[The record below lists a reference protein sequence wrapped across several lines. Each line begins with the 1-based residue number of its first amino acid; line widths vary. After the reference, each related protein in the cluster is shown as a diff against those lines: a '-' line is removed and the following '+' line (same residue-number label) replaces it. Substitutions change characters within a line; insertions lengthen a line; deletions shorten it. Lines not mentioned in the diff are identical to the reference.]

1 MKLSNRDL
9 VLRGLLGVL
18 PTHLE
23 RYLRSTLGSRCT
35 PERLRLLLAD
45 SGDLSD
51 LPDLADL
58 SIQIRILTARGA
70 DGRYRV
76 TLPPGLGSKLHEV
89 RRFRNEVVH
98 GGAFDTDRT
107 LAALVAVSETLRL
120 IGAEPGRAEVR
131 ELIAAIDSG
140 RGAGRTPLDAVGVEV
155 ACEPVVSYA
164 HAVAGVAPEVSV
176 RLSLPGRGAGPDLP
190 ASVDGQQRLSLV
202 SGSRGGQEPPSGVLE
217 VTITIIEDDGG
228 REVAEP
234 WHLAWDTSHPVLTGT
249 RALALDR
256 ENLLQVDQPGAAHVR
271 VELRAAD
278 GTQSVRRLP
287 GLTVLP
293 PRQWRLAGA
302 EGWAGA
308 ALATFVQPDQAAV
321 KALTDEALG
330 TAKHDGDATG
340 PDALAAA
347 ACTALRRRRIDR
359 EDAGPWRSAPSLVR
373 TAAGLLD
380 SRTGTVLDVAVLLA
394 GVLDRL
400 GTAPVLLLTPETILV
415 GYRRRGRDG
424 RAPASPQ
431 EAADLIRRGVMG
443 MIDPDLAVGAAVA
456 VLHEL
461 PGRARGV
468 ALEAL
473 SDLTLAVPVGAARP
487 GGAAPQP
494 LLERDDDGV
503 VAPACPEPPDNEP
516 ALDDDG
522 PAAEPS
528 AALEAG
534 QPPADDASATGS
546 SAEAPDA
553 AGPSGSPEPAPPA
566 VEEWK
571 RSLLDLSR
579 RNPLISLSARDTVKL
594 WVPPDLIGRL
604 EDIVNAGDLVAL
616 RPDPYGAPNRASA
629 SADERA
635 ALLTEE
641 QTVYVNLSGKE
652 CGRRLQTMAA
662 SARTALAETGANN
675 LYLTIGSL
683 TWRIDGVQVRSP
695 LILIPVNLAQED
707 GPYVISLDEAGAS
720 TPNHSLLARFK
731 ASTGI
736 DLVELREPVHD
747 EHGIDVK
754 ATLERVRRRLRRA
767 GRRDTVERTVHLG
780 LFGYSTYRMWQD
792 LEKDWRTIVSNPL
805 VGHLL
810 ETPSGAPA
818 AFPDP
823 AGGADGEPAE
833 DVDEVVESLPLVA
846 DSDQARVVADAA
858 AGRSLVVEG
867 PPGTGKSQTVA
878 NLIFRALARGRT
890 VMFVAEKAS
899 ALDVV
904 ARRLRE
910 EAGIGGLLLN
920 LHDNGMRPAAVYE
933 ALRCALDLRAPGPD
947 AAAEADELRE
957 RLGRLRERLGEYR
970 EGLHDP
976 RDGFSYYRVCQ
987 ELIEARDA
995 ETDDNGTAQTR
1006 DAESDQGEVERA
1018 RSAFEARARETGL
1031 DAFDPAVHARLLA
1044 DYRRTQERLRKALTP
1059 ELLGSVLARRDRILR
1074 EAGPRAEELRRE
1086 VRRRRGTMNVRELIS
1101 SYWDLVVAITPCILV
1116 SPDSVA
1122 RFFPSDRR
1130 YVDVVVFD
1138 EASQIT
1144 VAGAVGAMGRG
1155 QSVVVVGDP
1164 KQMPPATA
1172 PGTTRGGGDLEGAG
1186 RRENGSI
1193 LDRCLAGGVPSR
1205 RLTWHYR
1212 SRVESLIAF
1221 SNRHYYDGRL
1231 LTFPSP
1237 LTLAARPSD
1246 DGPGGYGVSLRRVEG
1261 GAYQGE
1267 RARAGRPG
1275 VRSSTNPVEAH
1286 RVVEEVVRRFEAHM
1300 GVPSV
1305 GVITFNARQRDLIET
1320 LLRKKIGSQGVDEAL
1335 RARDGLFVR
1344 NLENAQGEERDAI
1357 LFSLTFSANERG
1369 DVPLGFG
1376 SLGHAGGERRLNVAI
1391 TRARCQIVLFSSF
1404 DPEDLH
1410 AERSAHQGLRD
1421 LRAYLEQARSGD
1433 APRALPASRSAVD
1446 LHRNEIAERLREA
1459 GLAVSVGVG
1468 HSSFEIDLVLAAPGA
1483 GQPGRGAQPGRPRVA
1498 VLLDGPGWDRR
1509 GSVMDR
1515 DLLPVDVLKSMEW
1528 ERIERVWTPEWVAD
1542 PDAVVARLVEAAGG
1556 TLSTRKDQS
1565 QQPQAPE
1572 ADGDGQ
1578 APPDSDAVA
1587 DVGAAA
1593 APAPA
1598 REGLTAAPRGGLAA
1612 ASAAPGDGPAAAPG
1626 APGAPDG
1633 TAVLAAPSAAVPSAS
1648 TAPGAL
1654 AAPSASS
1661 APAAP
1666 AEPAASTS
1674 PAEPTAPAEPAAP
1687 TSPAGPSTPDTAVPD
1702 SSAAAPAAPTDYREW
1717 RPEGTH
1723 PRDVLDRAEKDPEA
1737 KAQVIEVARAICD
1750 VESPLTRHRLVV
1762 KVCRTFGLSRT
1773 AKSREERVRR
1783 VLGETFAYIDADD
1796 FVWRTYDASLLPV
1809 SYRRGALD
1817 HVDAIEE
1824 IHPRELVALMA
1835 DVRARAH
1842 EWDSA
1847 DELYQR
1853 ALRRLSAKRRR
1864 LGARGILPALETAL
1878 KEAEQEGAE

>member
-23 RYLRSTLGSRCT
+23 RYLRAALGERCT
-35 PERLRLLLAD
+35 PERLRLLLAG
-45 SGDLSD
+45 SGGLSD

-58 SIQIRILTARGA
+58 SIQIRVLTARGA

-76 TLPPGLGSKLHEV
+76 ALPPGLGSKLHEV

-98 GGAFDTDRT
+98 GGAFDADKT
-107 LAALVAVSETLRL
+107 LAALVAVGETLRL
-120 IGAEPGRAEVR
+120 IGAEAGRAEVR
-131 ELIAAIDSG
+131 ELIDAIDSG

-190 ASVDGQQRLSLV
+190 ASVDGRQRLSLA

-217 VTITIIEDDGG
+217 VMITLIEDDGG
-228 REVAEP
+228 REITEP

-256 ENLLQVDQPGAAHVR
+256 ENLLQVDQPGTAHVR

-278 GTQSVRRLP
+278 GVQSVRRLP
-287 GLTVLP
+287 GLAVLP

-302 EGWAGA
+302 EDWAGA
-308 ALATFVQPDQAAV
+308 ALATFVQPGQAAV
-321 KALTDEALG
+321 EALTDEALG
-330 TAKHDGDATG
+330 IAKHDGGSAG
-340 PDALAAA
+340 PDVLAAA

-373 TAAGLLD
+373 TAAELLD
-380 SRTGTVLDVAVLLA
+380 SRRGTVLDVAVLLA
-394 GVLDRL
+394 GVLVRL

-415 GYRRRGRDG
+415 GYRRRGREG

-443 MIDPDLAVGAAVA
+443 MIDPRLAVGAAVA
-456 VLHEL
+456 VLHGL

-487 GGAAPQP
+487 GGAVPQP
-494 LLERDDDGV
+494 LLERNEDDV
-503 VAPACPEPPDNEP
+503 VAPARPEPPDGEPEHLGDEP
-516 ALDDDG
+516 AAG
-522 PAAEPS
+522 SPAA
-528 AALEAG
+528 
-534 QPPADDASATGS
+534 
-546 SAEAPDA
+546 APDA
-553 AGPSGSPEPAPPA
+553 VGPSESSEPAPPA

-604 EDIVNAGDLVAL
+604 EDLVNDRIFVTL

-629 SADERA
+629 SAEERA
-635 ALLTEE
+635 ELLTKKE
-641 QTVYVNLSGKE
+641 TYVNLSGNE
-652 CGRRLQTMAA
+652 CTQRLRTMAA

-683 TWRIDGVQVRSP
+683 VWRIDGVEVHSP
-695 LILIPVNLAQED
+695 LILIPVNLEQADEKT
-707 GPYVISLDEAGAS
+707 YRIILDEAGAS
-720 TPNHSLLARFK
+720 TPNHSLLTRFK

-736 DLVELREPVHD
+736 DLVDLREPVRD
-747 EHGIDVK
+747 EHGIDVR

-767 GRRDTVERTVHLG
+767 GRRDTVKRTVHLG

-810 ETPSGAPA
+810 EAPNETPA
-818 AFPDP
+818 AFLDPAGP
-823 AGGADGEPAE
+823 AGGADDEPAE

-878 NLIFRALARGRT
+878 NLIFRALAQGRT
-890 VMFVAEKAS
+890 VMFVAEKATT
-899 ALDVV
+899 LDVV

-910 EAGIGGLLLN
+910 EAGIGDLLLN
-920 LHDNGMRPAAVYE
+920 LHDNGMKPAEVRE
-933 ALRCALDLRAPGPD
+933 ALRRALELRAPGPD
-947 AAAEADELRE
+947 AAAEADGLRE
-957 RLGRLRERLGEYR
+957 RLARLRGRLGEYR

-976 RDGFSYYRVCQ
+976 RDGFSYYRARQ
-987 ELIEARDA
+987 ALIQVRDA
-995 ETDDNGTAQTR
+995 EGEKD
-1006 DAESDQGEVERA
+1006 EVERA

-1031 DAFDPAVHARLLA
+1031 DAFDPAAQAQLLE
-1044 DYRRTQERLRKALTP
+1044 DYRATLGRLRKALTP
-1059 ELLGSVLARRDRILR
+1059 ELLGVALARRDRILE
-1074 EAGPRAEELRRE
+1074 EAGPRTEELRRE
-1086 VRRRRGTMNVRELIS
+1086 LNRRRGTLNVRGLID
-1101 SYWDLVVAITPCILV
+1101 SYWDLVVAITPCLLV
-1116 SPDSVA
+1116 SPDSAA
-1122 RFFPSDRR
+1122 RFFPADRR
-1130 YVDVVVFD
+1130 YVDIVVFD

-1164 KQMPPATA
+1164 KQMPPAPV
-1172 PGTTRGGGDLEGAG
+1172 PGASRSGEDLEGAD
-1186 RRENGSI
+1186 RRESGSI
-1193 LDRCLAGGVPSR
+1193 LDRCLSGGVPSR

-1246 DGPGGYGVSLRRVEG
+1246 DGPGGYGICLRRVEG
-1261 GAYQGE
+1261 GAYYGDKV
-1267 RARAGRPG
+1267 RVTHPG
-1275 VRSSTNPVEAH
+1275 VRPSTNPVEA
-1286 RVVEEVVRRFEAHM
+1286 RQIVEEVVRRFEAHPE
-1300 GVPSV
+1300 GAPSL
-1305 GVITFNARQRDLIET
+1305 GVITFNAHQCDLIEE
-1320 LLRKKIGSQGVDEAL
+1320 LLRKELGAERVTAALEAS
-1335 RARDGLFVR
+1335 DGLLVR
-1344 NLENAQGEERDAI
+1344 NLDNAQGEERDAI

-1369 DVPLGFG
+1369 DVPLSFG

-1391 TRARCQIVLFSSF
+1391 TRARRQIVVFASF

-1410 AERSAHQGLRD
+1410 VERSAHQGLRD
-1421 LRAYLEQARSGD
+1421 LRAYLEQARDGG
-1433 APRALPASRSAVD
+1433 APRALPASHSAVD
-1446 LHRNEIAERLREA
+1446 LHRNEVAERLREA
-1459 GLAVSVGVG
+1459 GLEVSVGVG
-1468 HSSFEIDLVLAAPGA
+1468 HSSFEIDLVLAAPG
-1483 GQPGRGAQPGRPRVA
+1483 RGGVVQSERPSVG

-1515 DLLPVDVLKSMEW
+1515 DLLPFDVLRNMGW
-1528 ERIERVWTPEWVAD
+1528 ERVERVWTPEWVAD

-1556 TLSTRKDQS
+1556 RPFPLDPSART
-1565 QQPQAPE
+1565 PE
-1572 ADGDGQ
+1572 EAEPLEEET
-1578 APPDSDAVA
+1578 PPSDDAV
-1587 DVGAAA
+1587 
-1593 APAPA
+1593 
-1598 REGLTAAPRGGLAA
+1598 TAAPI
-1612 ASAAPGDGPAAAPG
+1612 GPTG
-1626 APGAPDG
+1626 YRQWR
-1633 TAVLAAPSAAVPSAS
+1633 
-1648 TAPGAL
+1648 
-1654 AAPSASS
+1654 
-1661 APAAP
+1661 
-1666 AEPAASTS
+1666 
-1674 PAEPTAPAEPAAP
+1674 
-1687 TSPAGPSTPDTAVPD
+1687 PAGELPV
-1702 SSAAAPAAPTDYREW
+1702 EI
-1717 RPEGTH
+1717 
-1723 PRDVLDRAEKDPEA
+1723 LDRAANNDEGA
-1737 KAQVIEVARAICD
+1737 RARVVEVARSICD
-1750 VESPLTRHRLVV
+1750 VESPIARHRLIV
-1762 KVCRTFGLSRT
+1762 KVCSAFGLSRPS
-1773 AKSREERVRR
+1773 ASQEARVRDL
-1783 VLGETFAYIDADD
+1783 LGDSFAYIDECD
-1796 FVWRTYDASLLPV
+1796 FVWRSRDAMQVAAP
-1809 SYRRGALD
+1809 YRLKALD
-1817 HVDAIEE
+1817 HVGSIAE

-1835 DVRARAH
+1835 DVRAGSP
-1842 EWDSA
+1842 EWSSP

-1853 ALRRLSAKRRR
+1853 ALRRLSGRRWKWR
-1864 LGARGILPALETAL
+1864 LSARGILPALEAAL
-1878 KEAEQEGAE
+1878 KEVEREDAGGRI

>member
-1 MKLSNRDL
+1 MKLNNRDL
-9 VLRGLLGVL
+9 VLRGFLRIL

-23 RYLRSTLGSRCT
+23 RYLRAALGERCT
-35 PERLRLLLAD
+35 PEVLRPLLT
-45 SGDLSD
+45 GDGPVPEF
-51 LPDLADL
+51 PDLANL
-58 SIQIRILTARGA
+58 PTQIRILTARGD
-70 DGRYRV
+70 DGRYLLD
-76 TLPPGLGSKLHEV
+76 LPPGLGDRLSEV
-89 RRFRNEVVH
+89 GRLRDELVR
-98 GGAFDTDRT
+98 GGDFDAAGARAA
-107 LAALVAVSETLRL
+107 LAAAGEVLGL
-120 IGAEPGRAEVR
+120 IGAEFGQAEIR
-131 ELIAAIDSG
+131 ELVDAIDG
-140 RGAGRTPLDAVGVEV
+140 GQGVGRTPLDTVGVEV
-155 ACEPVVSYA
+155 ACVPVVSYA
-164 HAVAGVAPEVSV
+164 HAVASAAPTVSI
-176 RLSLPGRGAGPDLP
+176 RLSLPQHVPGSGAHASGSGGGAFGPD
-190 ASVDGQQRLSLV
+190 ASAADGQQRKILS
-202 SGSRGGQEPPSGVLE
+202 SGACGGQEPPSGVLE
-217 VTITIIEDDGG
+217 VTLTLIEDDGG
-228 REVAEP
+228 REVAES
-234 WHLAWDTSHPVLTGT
+234 WHLTWDTSSPVLTGT

-256 ENLLQVDQPGAAHVR
+256 ENLLQVSQPGSAHVR

-287 GLTVLP
+287 GLAVLP

-302 EGWAGA
+302 EDWAGA
-308 ALATFVQPDQAAV
+308 ALATFVQPGQAAV
-321 KALTDEALG
+321 EALTDEALG
-330 TAKHDGDATG
+330 IAKHDGGSAG
-340 PDALAAA
+340 PDVLAAA

-373 TAAGLLD
+373 TAAELLD
-380 SRTGTVLDVAVLLA
+380 SRRGTVLDVAVLLA
-394 GVLDRL
+394 GVLVRL

-415 GYRRRGRDG
+415 GYRRRGREG

-443 MIDPDLAVGAAVA
+443 MIDPRLAVGAAVA
-456 VLHEL
+456 VLHGL

-487 GGAAPQP
+487 GGAVPQP
-494 LLERDDDGV
+494 LLERNEDDV
-503 VAPACPEPPDNEP
+503 VAPARPEPPDGEPEHLGDEP
-516 ALDDDG
+516 AAG
-522 PAAEPS
+522 SPAA
-528 AALEAG
+528 
-534 QPPADDASATGS
+534 
-546 SAEAPDA
+546 APDA
-553 AGPSGSPEPAPPA
+553 VGPSESSEPAPPAVEDLPAPPA

-604 EDIVNAGDLVAL
+604 EDLVNDRIFVTL

-629 SADERA
+629 SAEERA
-635 ALLTEE
+635 ELLTKKE
-641 QTVYVNLSGKE
+641 TYVNLSGNE
-652 CGRRLQTMAA
+652 CTQRLRAMAA

-683 TWRIDGVQVRSP
+683 VWRIDGVEVHSP
-695 LILIPVNLAQED
+695 LILIPVNLEQADEKT
-707 GPYVISLDEAGAS
+707 YRIILDEAGAS
-720 TPNHSLLARFK
+720 TPNHSLLTRFK

-736 DLVELREPVHD
+736 DLVDLREPVRD
-747 EHGIDVK
+747 EHGIDVR

-767 GRRDTVERTVHLG
+767 GRRDTVKRTVHLG

-810 ETPSGAPA
+810 EAPNETPA
-818 AFPDP
+818 AFLDPAGP
-823 AGGADGEPAE
+823 AGGADDEPAE

-846 DSDQARVVADAA
+846 DSDQARVVADAM

-878 NLIFRALARGRT
+878 NLIFRALAQGRT

-910 EAGIGGLLLN
+910 EAGIGDLLLN
-920 LHDNGMRPAAVYE
+920 LHDNSMKPAEIYRDLRR
-933 ALRCALDLRAPGPD
+933 ALELRAPAPD
-947 AAAEADELRE
+947 AAAADPDALRRELASIRA
-957 RLGRLRERLGEYR
+957 RLDGYR

-976 RDGFSYYRVCQ
+976 RDGFSYYRACQ
-987 ELIEARDA
+987 ALI
-995 ETDDNGTAQTR
+995 QVR
-1006 DAESDQGEVERA
+1006 DAESEKGEVERA

-1031 DAFDPAVHARLLA
+1031 KAFDPAVHARLLA
-1044 DYRRTQERLRKALTP
+1044 DYRATLGRLREALTP

-1074 EAGPRAEELRRE
+1074 EAGPRTEELRRE
-1086 VRRRRGTMNVRELIS
+1086 LNRRRGTLNVRELIS
-1101 SYWDLVVAITPCILV
+1101 SYWDLVVAITPCLLV

-1122 RFFPSDRR
+1122 RFFPADRR

-1144 VAGAVGAMGRG
+1144 VTGAVGAMGRG
-1155 QSVVVVGDP
+1155 RSVVVVGDP
-1164 KQMPPATA
+1164 RQMPPATA

-1186 RRENGSI
+1186 RRESGSI

-1246 DGPGGYGVSLRRVEG
+1246 DGPGGYGICLRRVEG

-1275 VRSSTNPVEAH
+1275 VRPSTNPVEAH
-1286 RVVEEVVRRFEAHM
+1286 QVVGEVVRRFEAHPE
-1300 GVPSV
+1300 GAPSV
-1305 GVITFNARQRDLIET
+1305 GVITFNARQRDLIEE
-1320 LLRKKIGSQGVDEAL
+1320 LLRKELGSKRVDEAL

-1376 SLGHAGGERRLNVAI
+1376 LLGHAGGERRLNVAI

-1410 AERSAHQGLRD
+1410 VERSAHQGVKD

-1433 APRALPASRSAVD
+1433 APRALPASHSAVD
-1446 LHRNEIAERLREA
+1446 LHRNEVAERLREA
-1459 GLAVSVGVG
+1459 GLEVSVGVG

-1483 GQPGRGAQPGRPRVA
+1483 GEPGRGAQPGRPRVA

-1515 DLLPVDVLKSMEW
+1515 DLLPFDVLRNMGW
-1528 ERIERVWTPEWVAD
+1528 ERVERVWTPEWVAD

-1556 TLSTRKDQS
+1556 
-1565 QQPQAPE
+1565 QPFPLDPSARTPE
-1572 ADGDGQ
+1572 EAEPLEEE
-1578 APPDSDAVA
+1578 APPSDDAV
-1587 DVGAAA
+1587 
-1593 APAPA
+1593 
-1598 REGLTAAPRGGLAA
+1598 TAAPI
-1612 ASAAPGDGPAAAPG
+1612 GP
-1626 APGAPDG
+1626 
-1633 TAVLAAPSAAVPSAS
+1633 TVYRQWR
-1648 TAPGAL
+1648 
-1654 AAPSASS
+1654 
-1661 APAAP
+1661 
-1666 AEPAASTS
+1666 
-1674 PAEPTAPAEPAAP
+1674 
-1687 TSPAGPSTPDTAVPD
+1687 PAGELPV
-1702 SSAAAPAAPTDYREW
+1702 EI
-1717 RPEGTH
+1717 
-1723 PRDVLDRAEKDPEA
+1723 LDRAANND
-1737 KAQVIEVARAICD
+1737 EVARARVVEVARSICD
-1750 VESPLTRHRLVV
+1750 VESPIARHRLIV
-1762 KVCRTFGLSRT
+1762 KVCNAFGLSRPS
-1773 AKSREERVRR
+1773 ASQEARVRDL
-1783 VLGETFAYIDADD
+1783 LGDSFAYIDECD
-1796 FVWRTYDASLLPV
+1796 FVWRSRDAMQVAAP
-1809 SYRRGALD
+1809 YRLKALD
-1817 HVDAIEE
+1817 HVGSIAE

-1835 DVRARAH
+1835 DVRAGSP
-1842 EWDSA
+1842 EWSSP

-1853 ALRRLSAKRRR
+1853 ALRRLSGRRWKWR
-1864 LGARGILPALETAL
+1864 LSARGILPALEAAL
-1878 KEAEQEGAE
+1878 KEVEREDAGGRI

>member
-23 RYLRSTLGSRCT
+23 RYLRAALGERCT
-35 PERLRLLLAD
+35 PERLRLLLAG
-45 SGDLSD
+45 SGGLSD

-58 SIQIRILTARGA
+58 SIQIRVLTARGA

-76 TLPPGLGSKLHEV
+76 ALPPGLGSKLHEV

-98 GGAFDTDRT
+98 GGAFDADKT
-107 LAALVAVSETLRL
+107 LAALVAVGETLRL
-120 IGAEPGRAEVR
+120 IGAEAGRAEVR
-131 ELIAAIDSG
+131 ELIDAIDSG

-190 ASVDGQQRLSLV
+190 ASVDGRQRLSLA

-217 VTITIIEDDGG
+217 VMITLIEDDGG
-228 REVAEP
+228 REITEP

-256 ENLLQVDQPGAAHVR
+256 ENLLQVDQPGTAHVR

-278 GTQSVRRLP
+278 GVQSVRRLP
-287 GLTVLP
+287 GLAVLP

-302 EGWAGA
+302 EDWAGA
-308 ALATFVQPDQAAV
+308 ALATFVQPGQAAV
-321 KALTDEALG
+321 EALTDEALG
-330 TAKHDGDATG
+330 IAKHDGGSAG
-340 PDALAAA
+340 PDVLAAA

-373 TAAGLLD
+373 TAAELLD
-380 SRTGTVLDVAVLLA
+380 SRRGTVLDVAVLLA
-394 GVLDRL
+394 GVLVRL

-415 GYRRRGRDG
+415 GYRRRGREG

-443 MIDPDLAVGAAVA
+443 MIDPRLAVGAAVA
-456 VLHEL
+456 VLHGL

-487 GGAAPQP
+487 GGAVPQP
-494 LLERDDDGV
+494 LLERNEDDV
-503 VAPACPEPPDNEP
+503 VAPARPEPPDGEPEHLGDEP
-516 ALDDDG
+516 AAG
-522 PAAEPS
+522 SPAA
-528 AALEAG
+528 
-534 QPPADDASATGS
+534 
-546 SAEAPDA
+546 APDA
-553 AGPSGSPEPAPPA
+553 VGPSESSEPAPPAVEDLPAPPA

-604 EDIVNAGDLVAL
+604 EDLVNDRIFVTL

-629 SADERA
+629 SAEERA
-635 ALLTEE
+635 ELLTKKE
-641 QTVYVNLSGKE
+641 TYVNLSGNE
-652 CGRRLQTMAA
+652 CTQRLRAMAA

-683 TWRIDGVQVRSP
+683 VWRIDGVEVHSP
-695 LILIPVNLAQED
+695 LILIPVNLEQADEKT
-707 GPYVISLDEAGAS
+707 YRIILDEAGAS
-720 TPNHSLLARFK
+720 TPNHSLLTRFK

-736 DLVELREPVHD
+736 DLVDLREPVRD
-747 EHGIDVK
+747 EHGIDVR

-767 GRRDTVERTVHLG
+767 GRRDTVKRTVHLG

-810 ETPSGAPA
+810 EAPNETPA
-818 AFPDP
+818 AFLDPAGP
-823 AGGADGEPAE
+823 AGGADDEPAE

-846 DSDQARVVADAA
+846 DSDQARVVADAM

-878 NLIFRALARGRT
+878 NLIFRALAQGRT
-890 VMFVAEKAS
+890 VMFVAEKATT
-899 ALDVV
+899 LDVV

-910 EAGIGGLLLN
+910 EAGIGDLLLN
-920 LHDNGMRPAAVYE
+920 LHDNSMKPAEIYRDLRR
-933 ALRCALDLRAPGPD
+933 ALELRAPAPD
-947 AAAEADELRE
+947 AAAADPDALRRELASIRA
-957 RLGRLRERLGEYR
+957 RLDGYR

-976 RDGFSYYRVCQ
+976 RDGFSYYRARQ
-987 ELIEARDA
+987 ELIQVRDA
-995 ETDDNGTAQTR
+995 EGEKD
-1006 DAESDQGEVERA
+1006 EVERA
-1018 RSAFEARARETGL
+1018 RSAFGARARETGL
-1031 DAFDPAVHARLLA
+1031 DTFDPAAQAQLLA
-1044 DYRRTQERLRKALTP
+1044 DYRATLGRLRKALTP
-1059 ELLGSVLARRDRILR
+1059 ELLGVALSRRDRILG
-1074 EAGPRAEELRRE
+1074 EAGPRTEELRRE
-1086 VRRRRGTMNVRELIS
+1086 LNRRRGTLNVRGLID
-1101 SYWDLVVAITPCILV
+1101 SYWDLVVAITPCLLV
-1116 SPDSVA
+1116 SPDSAA
-1122 RFFPSDRR
+1122 RFFPADRR
-1130 YVDVVVFD
+1130 YVDIVVFD

-1164 KQMPPATA
+1164 KQMPPAPV
-1172 PGTTRGGGDLEGAG
+1172 PGASRSGEDLEGAD
-1186 RRENGSI
+1186 RRESGSI
-1193 LDRCLAGGVPSR
+1193 LDRCLSGGVPSR

-1231 LTFPSP
+1231 LSFPSP
-1237 LTLAARPSD
+1237 LAMAARSD
-1246 DGPGGYGVSLRRVEG
+1246 DGPGGYGICLRRVEG
-1261 GAYQGE
+1261 GAYYGDKV
-1267 RARAGRPG
+1267 RVTHPG
-1275 VRSSTNPVEAH
+1275 VRPSTNPVEA
-1286 RVVEEVVRRFEAHM
+1286 RQIVEEVVRRFEAHPE
-1300 GVPSV
+1300 GAPSV
-1305 GVITFNARQRDLIET
+1305 GVITFNARQRDLIEE
-1320 LLRKKIGSQGVDEAL
+1320 LLRKELGSKRVDEAL

-1376 SLGHAGGERRLNVAI
+1376 LLGHAGGERRLNVAI

-1410 AERSAHQGLRD
+1410 VERSAHQGVKD

-1433 APRALPASRSAVD
+1433 APRALPASHSAVD
-1446 LHRNEIAERLREA
+1446 LHRNEVAERLREA
-1459 GLAVSVGVG
+1459 GLEVSVGVG

-1483 GQPGRGAQPGRPRVA
+1483 GEPGRGAQPGRPRVA

-1515 DLLPVDVLKSMEW
+1515 DLLPFDVLRNMGW
-1528 ERIERVWTPEWVAD
+1528 ERVERVWTPEWVAD

-1556 TLSTRKDQS
+1556 
-1565 QQPQAPE
+1565 QPFPLDPSARTPE
-1572 ADGDGQ
+1572 EAEPLEEET
-1578 APPDSDAVA
+1578 PPSDDAVM
-1587 DVGAAA
+1587 A
-1593 APAPA
+1593 API
-1598 REGLTAAPRGGLAA
+1598 
-1612 ASAAPGDGPAAAPG
+1612 GP
-1626 APGAPDG
+1626 
-1633 TAVLAAPSAAVPSAS
+1633 TVYRQWR
-1648 TAPGAL
+1648 
-1654 AAPSASS
+1654 
-1661 APAAP
+1661 
-1666 AEPAASTS
+1666 
-1674 PAEPTAPAEPAAP
+1674 
-1687 TSPAGPSTPDTAVPD
+1687 PAGELPV
-1702 SSAAAPAAPTDYREW
+1702 EI
-1717 RPEGTH
+1717 
-1723 PRDVLDRAEKDPEA
+1723 LDRAANND
-1737 KAQVIEVARAICD
+1737 EVARARVVEVARSICD
-1750 VESPLTRHRLVV
+1750 VESPIARHRLIV
-1762 KVCRTFGLSRT
+1762 KVCSAFGLSRPS
-1773 AKSREERVRR
+1773 ASQEARVRDL
-1783 VLGETFAYIDADD
+1783 LGDSFAYIDECD
-1796 FVWRTYDASLLPV
+1796 FVWRSRDAMQVAAP
-1809 SYRRGALD
+1809 YRLKALD
-1817 HVDAIEE
+1817 HVGSIAE

-1835 DVRARAH
+1835 DVRAGSP
-1842 EWDSA
+1842 EWSSP

-1853 ALRRLSAKRRR
+1853 ALRRLSGRRWKWR
-1864 LGARGILPALETAL
+1864 LSARGILPALEAAL
-1878 KEAEQEGAE
+1878 KEVEREDAGGRI

>member
-23 RYLRSTLGSRCT
+23 RYLRAALGERCT
-35 PERLRLLLAD
+35 PERLRLLLAG
-45 SGDLSD
+45 SGGLSD

-58 SIQIRILTARGA
+58 SIQIRVLTARGA

-76 TLPPGLGSKLHEV
+76 ALPPGLGSKLHEV

-98 GGAFDTDRT
+98 GGAFDADKT
-107 LAALVAVSETLRL
+107 LAALVAVGETLRL
-120 IGAEPGRAEVR
+120 IGAEAGRAEVR
-131 ELIAAIDSG
+131 ELIDAIDSG

-190 ASVDGQQRLSLV
+190 ASVDGRQRLSLA

-217 VTITIIEDDGG
+217 VMITLIEDDGG
-228 REVAEP
+228 REITEP

-256 ENLLQVDQPGAAHVR
+256 ENLLQVDQPGTAHVR

-278 GTQSVRRLP
+278 GVQSVRRLP
-287 GLTVLP
+287 GLAVLP

-302 EGWAGA
+302 EDWAGA
-308 ALATFVQPDQAAV
+308 ALATFVQPGQAAV
-321 KALTDEALG
+321 EALTDEALG
-330 TAKHDGDATG
+330 IAKHDGGSAG
-340 PDALAAA
+340 PDVLAAA

-373 TAAGLLD
+373 TAAELLD
-380 SRTGTVLDVAVLLA
+380 SRRGTVLDVAVLLA
-394 GVLDRL
+394 GVLVRL

-415 GYRRRGRDG
+415 GYRRRGREG

-443 MIDPDLAVGAAVA
+443 MIDPRLAVGAAVA
-456 VLHEL
+456 VLHGL

-487 GGAAPQP
+487 GGAVPQP
-494 LLERDDDGV
+494 LLERNEDDV
-503 VAPACPEPPDNEP
+503 VAPARPEPPDGEPEHLGDEP
-516 ALDDDG
+516 AAG
-522 PAAEPS
+522 SPAA
-528 AALEAG
+528 
-534 QPPADDASATGS
+534 
-546 SAEAPDA
+546 APDA
-553 AGPSGSPEPAPPA
+553 VGPSESSEPAPPAVEDLPAPPA

-604 EDIVNAGDLVAL
+604 EDLVNDRIFVTL

-629 SADERA
+629 SAEERA
-635 ALLTEE
+635 ELLTKKE
-641 QTVYVNLSGKE
+641 TYVNLSGNE
-652 CGRRLQTMAA
+652 CTQRLRAMAA

-683 TWRIDGVQVRSP
+683 VWRIDGVEVHSP
-695 LILIPVNLAQED
+695 LILIPVNLEQADEKT
-707 GPYVISLDEAGAS
+707 YRIILDEAGAS
-720 TPNHSLLARFK
+720 TPNHSLLTRFK

-736 DLVELREPVHD
+736 DLVDLREPVRD
-747 EHGIDVK
+747 EHGIDVR

-767 GRRDTVERTVHLG
+767 GRRDTVKRTVHLG

-810 ETPSGAPA
+810 EAPNETPA
-818 AFPDP
+818 AFLDPAGP
-823 AGGADGEPAE
+823 AGGADDEPAE

-878 NLIFRALARGRT
+878 NLIFRALAQGRT
-890 VMFVAEKAS
+890 VMFVAEKATT
-899 ALDVV
+899 LDVV

-910 EAGIGGLLLN
+910 EAGIGDLLLN
-920 LHDNGMRPAAVYE
+920 LHDNGMKPAEVRE
-933 ALRCALDLRAPGPD
+933 ALRRALELRAPGPD
-947 AAAEADELRE
+947 AAAEADGLRE
-957 RLGRLRERLGEYR
+957 RLARLRGRLGEYR

-976 RDGFSYYRVCQ
+976 RDGFSYYRACQ
-987 ELIEARDA
+987 ALI
-995 ETDDNGTAQTR
+995 QVR
-1006 DAESDQGEVERA
+1006 DAESEKGEVERA

-1031 DAFDPAVHARLLA
+1031 KAFDPAVHARLLA
-1044 DYRRTQERLRKALTP
+1044 DYRATLGRLREALTP

-1074 EAGPRAEELRRE
+1074 EAGPRTEELRRE
-1086 VRRRRGTMNVRELIS
+1086 LNRRRGTLNVRELIS
-1101 SYWDLVVAITPCILV
+1101 SYWDLVVAITPCLLV

-1122 RFFPSDRR
+1122 RFFPADRR

-1144 VAGAVGAMGRG
+1144 VTGAVGAMGRG
-1155 QSVVVVGDP
+1155 RSVVVVGDP
-1164 KQMPPATA
+1164 RQMPPATA

-1186 RRENGSI
+1186 RRESGSI

-1246 DGPGGYGVSLRRVEG
+1246 DGPGGYGICLRRVEG

-1275 VRSSTNPVEAH
+1275 VRPSTNPVEAH
-1286 RVVEEVVRRFEAHM
+1286 QVVGEVVRRFEAHPE
-1300 GVPSV
+1300 GAPSV
-1305 GVITFNARQRDLIET
+1305 GVITFNARQRDLIEE
-1320 LLRKKIGSQGVDEAL
+1320 LLRKELGSKRVDEAL

-1376 SLGHAGGERRLNVAI
+1376 LLGHAGGERRLNVAI

-1410 AERSAHQGLRD
+1410 VERSAHQGVKD

-1433 APRALPASRSAVD
+1433 APRALPASHSAVD
-1446 LHRNEIAERLREA
+1446 LHRNEVAERLREA
-1459 GLAVSVGVG
+1459 GLEVSVGVG

-1483 GQPGRGAQPGRPRVA
+1483 GEPGRGAQPGRPRVA

-1515 DLLPVDVLKSMEW
+1515 DLLPFDVLRNMGW
-1528 ERIERVWTPEWVAD
+1528 ERVERVWTPEWVAD

-1556 TLSTRKDQS
+1556 TLSARAD
-1565 QQPQAPE
+1565 QPQPEVPE
-1572 ADGDGQ
+1572 AGGGGRAPSGDEATPSG
-1578 APPDSDAVA
+1578 PDAVA
-1587 DVGAAA
+1587 DVDAAA
-1593 APAPA
+1593 APASA
-1598 REGLTAAPRGGLAA
+1598 REGLPATPGDGPA
-1612 ASAAPGDGPAAAPG
+1612 AAPGDGPAAAPV
-1626 APGAPDG
+1626 APVAPAALDAPD
-1633 TAVLAAPSAAVPSAS
+1633 APSA
-1648 TAPGAL
+1648 
-1654 AAPSASS
+1654 
-1661 APAAP
+1661 
-1666 AEPAASTS
+1666 
-1674 PAEPTAPAEPAAP
+1674 
-1687 TSPAGPSTPDTAVPD
+1687 PAGPSTPDSAPD
-1702 SSAAAPAAPTDYREW
+1702 SPAAPAAPTDYREW

-1750 VESPLTRHRLVV
+1750 VESPLTRHRLIV

-1835 DVRARAH
+1835 DVRATH
-1842 EWDSA
+1842 PEWTSS
-1847 DELYQR
+1847 DELYQK
-1853 ALRRLSAKRRR
+1853 ALKRLSAKRRK

-1878 KEAEQEGAE
+1878 KEAEREGAE